1 MKMISKI
8 FGLVAMLFYT
18 TNFSLAQCV
27 MCKAQAEAQ
36 WEENGSGINTGIIY
50 IMVIP
55 YIILF
60 AIFHKQIFRFF
71 KNWRN
76 MN

>member
-1 MKMISKI
+1 MKIISKI
-8 FGLVAMLFYT
+8 FVTFIALFYSS
-18 TNFSLAQCV
+18 NFLAAQCV

-36 WEENGSGINTGIIY
+36 WEENGTGINTGIIY

-60 AIFHKQIFRFF
+60 AVFHKQIFKFF